1 MIIVKKK
8 TYNQVRDKKKLCP
21 NCNNKVFNATVIC
34 KNVKDGKTCFYM
46 HQNKR
51 TPEYIREIIN
61 SMDYDD
67 REKYFKLLENDK
79 KKSYKKGES
88 IVDIVNKIYNPFRKC
103 NGTITPRKSITPR
116 KVTTPKK
123 KINKKDNIEKGIY
136 FITKKNCIK
145 NLNFIKQTIKLK
157 NELYNEEWVDDTF
170 DNLTDIESI

>member
-8 TYNQVRDKKKLCP
+8 TYNQIRDKKKICP

-34 KNVKDGKTCFYM
+34 KNIKDEKTCFYM
-46 HQNKR
+46 HPNKR

-67 REKYFKLLENDK
+67 REKYFKLFENNK
-79 KKSYKKGES
+79 KKTYRKGES
-88 IVDIVNKIYNPFRKC
+88 IVDIVNKIYNPFKKN
-103 NGTITPRKSITPR
+103 NGITTPR
-116 KVTTPKK
+116 KVTTPRK
-123 KINKKDNIEKGIY
+123 KINKKEIKNDNLEKGIY
-136 FITKKNCIK
+136 FITKKSCIK

-157 NELYNEEWVDDTF
+157 NKLYKDEWVDDTF